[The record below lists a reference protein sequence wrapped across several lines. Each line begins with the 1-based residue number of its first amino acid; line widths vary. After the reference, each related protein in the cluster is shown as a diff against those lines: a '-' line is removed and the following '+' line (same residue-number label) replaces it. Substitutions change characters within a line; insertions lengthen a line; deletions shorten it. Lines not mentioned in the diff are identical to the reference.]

1 MKKYELTDET
11 KVVNGVTLHRIRAVR
26 DIPKHAIKS
35 GDLGGWLETAENLS
49 HDGAAWVMNSAYVM
63 GKARVT
69 DSALVADSASVM
81 DSAYVMGKA
90 RVTGKALVAD
100 SASVMDSAHV
110 TGKARVTGKA
120 LVADSA
126 SVMDS
131 AHVMDFARVMGKARV
146 TDSARVMG
154 KALVTDFARV
164 MGKARVTDSA
174 RVMGKARVMDASDY
188 ITIGAIGS
196 RDDTTTFYRGTDG
209 GIYVSCGCFNGTIDD
224 FATKV
229 KQVHAGTKHERTYL
243 LAIELAKAQIN
254 VEGEV
259 NK

>member
-11 KVVNGVTLHRIRAVR
+11 KVVNGVTLHRIRTVR
-26 DIPKHAIKS
+26 DIPEHAIKS

-49 HDGAAWVMNSAYVM
+49 HDGAAWV
-63 GKARVT
+63 T
-69 DSALVADSASVM
+69 

-90 RVTGKALVAD
+90 RVMGNALVAD
-100 SASVMDSAHV
+100 SALV
-110 TGKARVTGKA
+110 T
-120 LVADSA
+120 
-126 SVMDS
+126 DS
-131 AHVMDFARVMGKARV
+131 AHVMDFARVMGNALV
-146 TDSARVMG
+146 ADSARVMG
-154 KALVTDFARV
+154 NALVTDFARV

-174 RVMGKARVMDASDY
+174 HVIGKARVTDASDY

-196 RDDTTTFYRGTDG
+196 RNDTTTFYRGADG
-209 GIYVSCGCFNGTIDD
+209 KIYVSCGCFNGTIDD
-224 FATKV
+224 FAAKV